1 MKLSTVLFGVAFV
14 VSAVSAK
21 PEDIPADALLNVPT
35 NVTSDETSTVAVP
48 SSSTA
53 KPKPVTSSTTP
64 PPSTPPTSPT
74 PPPSTPP
81 TSPTPPPSTPPTSP
95 TPPPP
100 TPSTT
105 PSPPTSTPSPKPTPK
120 PAPKEYYWKVTDDKG
135 AICILAKADITLK
148 LTYTETSGKKEQTIT
163 KEIKIS
169 PNATSSGTCDE
180 KNQVLKLSEYNTT
193 ISFNF
198 NRNDSDNYHLSQIK
212 SDITLDNALANQS
225 VISLASEEL
234 KVFKTKLNTSYECR
248 WSEPAVLKEVDQY
261 FNVTK
266 ATLRINMDNIRIEAF
281 KVMEGENFAKA
292 YACEMDNTDLVP
304 IMVGIALGI
313 LVAVVLI
320 AYLVGRRNTQA
331 QGYLSM

>member
-1 MKLSTVLFGVAFV
+1 MKLTAVLFGVAFV

-21 PEDIPADALLNVPT
+21 PEDAPT
-35 NVTSDETSTVAVP
+35 NAPQEVTTIKTPNTTSTVPPPVSSTKPDEPTSIAPPP
-48 SSSTA
+48 SSS
-53 KPKPVTSSTTP
+53 STTLK
-64 PPSTPPTSPT
+64 PT
-74 PPPSTPP
+74 PPPI
-81 TSPTPPPSTPPTSP
+81 
-95 TPPPP
+95 

-105 PSPPTSTPSPKPTPK
+105 PSPAPTTPSPAPTTPSTAPTTPSPAPSTTPK
-120 PAPKEYYWKVTDDKG
+120 PVPKEYYWRVTDEKG

-148 LTYTETSGKKEQTIT
+148 LTYTNETAGKKEQIS

-180 KNQVLKLSEYNTT
+180 KNQVLTLTLDNTT

-198 NRNDSDNYHLSQIK
+198 NRNDSENYHLSQIK
-212 SDITLDNALANQS
+212 SNVTLDNALNNQS
-225 VISLASEEL
+225 VISLASDEL

-248 WSEPAVLKEVDQY
+248 WSEPAVLKEVDEY

-266 ATLRINMDNIRIEAF
+266 ATLRVNMDNIRIEAF
-281 KVMEGENFAKA
+281 RDMAGDNFAKA